1 VPYNISL
8 PKIWHHQAMSARPR
22 LIAKL
27 RVGSIVSG
35 ECSLCHE
42 VIVVQAPGARTSDQ
56 QDSDQANDA
65 LEQAFEAHTHA
76 SKAASRNL

>member
-1 VPYNISL
+1 M
-8 PKIWHHQAMSARPR
+8 WHHQAMSERPE

-42 VIVVQAPGARTSDQ
+42 VIVVQAPSARTSDQ
-56 QDSDQANDA
+56 QSSDQA
-65 LEQAFEAHTHA
+65 
-76 SKAASRNL
+76 